1 MAACGMNPSALVC
14 WIAPVSPERDDALGV
29 VCAVHADRLSAPIG
43 WTLDDR
49 RQTELQLFRPPMT
62 SEPVRPVRVHVGR
75 FDASDPADTPDPGEA
90 SDPADP
96 SEQLT
101 LPDPSEEWARH
112 DPVEDD
118 APEPWDDSTPSWPP
132 LGGFDPDDSILPDV
146 SGPLMVRAFRGIDD
160 RPAH

>member
-1 MAACGMNPSALVC
+1 MAACGMNPSSLVC

-29 VCAVHADRLSAPIG
+29 LCATHADRLVAPNG

-49 RQTELQLFRPPMT
+49 RQTELQLFRPAP
-62 SEPVRPVRVHVGR
+62 SPEPVRPVRVRVGR
-75 FDASDPADTPDPGEA
+75 FDASDPADIPGAGDP

-96 SEQLT
+96 SGQLA
-101 LPDPSEEWARH
+101 LPDPSDGVVWS

-132 LGGFDPDDSILPDV
+132 VGGFDPDDSILPDV
-146 SGPLMVRAFRGIDD
+146 SGTLMVRAFRGIDD